1 MQTVCLFNSTSD
13 LALASDCAPFRPP
26 KGLRAM
32 ENDLALLPA
41 LCSEEEKEAPLCL
54 TFDALDLA
62 ARRGGR
68 TRALRLLPSAPG
80 LPARC
85 EAADIDLRRCLL
97 RPWGWNRDV
106 RLRALRAGLPE
117 LLPPARRPAPPSAAV
132 RTRPRDSSA
141 LSPPMSNF
149 PPGGDS
155 PTAATGS
162 PCPCPRA
169 RCCARRGK
177 RRCARPEKR
186 PAAWRTGA
194 QIPG

>member
-62 ARRGGR
+62 ARRGGC

-85 EAADIDLRRCLL
+85 ETADIDLRRCLL

-106 RLRALRAGLPE
+106 RLRALRAGLP
-117 LLPPARRPAPPSAAV
+117 A
-132 RTRPRDSSA
+132 
-141 LSPPMSNF
+141 
-149 PPGGDS
+149 
-155 PTAATGS
+155 
-162 PCPCPRA
+162 
-169 RCCARRGK
+169 
-177 RRCARPEKR
+177 
-186 PAAWRTGA
+186 
-194 QIPG
+194 